1 MTAGIFLVLIAAVSI
16 EWLFLIFTKFAKW
29 KFIQKW
35 FTKIPSL
42 SRRWNDARAKSLM
55 GDSKQ
60 D

>member
-16 EWLFLIFTKFAKW
+16 EWLFLIFTKIAKW

-42 SRRWNDARAKSLM
+42 RADVEMMLERRA
-55 GDSKQ
+55 
-60 D
+60 